1 MEASARTDVGL
12 VRAVNED
19 NYLLS
24 DVLFAVADGLG
35 GHEAG
40 EIASKMA
47 VNMLE
52 EYLLSSESDPAKR
65 LREAFTGINAAI
77 YRRSMSDESCKG
89 MGTTL
94 TALLIQDGTAHIG
107 HVGDSRAYLVRKG
120 VIYQLTEDHSVVG
133 ELVRMGMLTKSEA
146 KVHPQRN
153 LLTRAMG
160 TLPTV
165 DMEIVDSKVEPGDRF
180 ILCTDGLSGA
190 IEDSGILDVV
200 MSQQAPPAV
209 VDELITLANQN
220 GGFDNVTVV
229 AVFVGTQT

>member
-1 MEASARTDVGL
+1 MCIRD
-12 VRAVNED
+12 R
-19 NYLLS
+19 
-24 DVLFAVADGLG
+24 
-35 GHEAG
+35 
-40 EIASKMA
+40 
-47 VNMLE
+47 
-52 EYLLSSESDPAKR
+52 
-65 LREAFTGINAAI
+65 
-77 YRRSMSDESCKG
+77 
-89 MGTTL
+89 
-94 TALLIQDGTAHIG
+94 
-107 HVGDSRAYLVRKG
+107 DSRAYLVRQD

-209 VDELITLANQN
+209 VDELITLCLLYTSRC
-220 GGFDNVTVV
+220 V
-229 AVFVGTQT
+229 

>member
-1 MEASARTDVGL
+1 MKASARTDVGL
-12 VRAVNED
+12 VRTVNED
-19 NYLLS
+19 NYLLG

-47 VNMLE
+47 VNMLKE
-52 EYLLSSESDPAKR
+52 HPLSDERDPANR
-65 LREAFTGINAAI
+65 LREAFTRINAAI
-77 YRRSMSDESCKG
+77 YQRSISDQSCRG

-94 TALLIQDGTAHIG
+94 TALLIHDGTAYIG
-107 HVGDSRAYLVRKG
+107 HVGDSRAYLVRND

-133 ELVRMGMLTKSEA
+133 ELVKMGMLTKSEA

-160 TLPTV
+160 ILPTV
-165 DMEIVDSKVEPGDRF
+165 DIEVVEAKVEPGDRY

-190 IEDSGILDVV
+190 IDDSGILDVV
-200 MSQQAPPAV
+200 MSHQEAPEKV
-209 VDELITLANQN
+209 VDELIAMANQN
-220 GGFDNVTVV
+220 GGYDNVTVV
-229 AVFVGTQT
+229 AVFIGT

>member
-12 VRAVNED
+12 VRTVNED
-19 NYLLS
+19 NYLLG

-52 EYLLSSESDPAKR
+52 EYSLSDESDPATR
-65 LREAFTGINAAI
+65 LREAFTRINAAI
-77 YRRSMSDESCKG
+77 YRRSISDHSCRG

-94 TALLIQDGTAHIG
+94 TALLIRNGTAYIG
-107 HVGDSRAYLVRKG
+107 HVGDSRAYLVRND
-120 VIYQLTEDHSVVG
+120 VLYQLTEDHSVVG

-165 DMEIVDSKVEPGDRF
+165 DIEVVDAKVEPGDRY

-190 IEDSGILDVV
+190 IDDSKILDVV
-200 MSQQAPPAV
+200 MSEQAPPKV
-209 VDELITLANQN
+209 VDELIALANQN
-220 GGFDNVTVV
+220 GGYDNVTVV
-229 AVFVGTQT
+229 AVFIGT

>member
-19 NYLLS
+19 NYLLG

-52 EYLLSSESDPAKR
+52 EYSPSDNGDPADE
-65 LREAFTGINAAI
+65 LREAFNRINAAI
-77 YRRSMSDESCKG
+77 YRRSTSDPSCKG

-94 TALLIQDGTAHIG
+94 TALLIRDDVAYIG
-107 HVGDSRAYLVRKG
+107 HVGDSRAYLVRNN
-120 VIYQLTEDHSVVG
+120 VLYQLTEDHSVVS
-133 ELVRMGMLTKSEA
+133 ELVKVGMLTKNEA

-160 TLPTV
+160 TLPAV
-165 DMEIVDSKVEPGDRF
+165 DMEVINAKVEPGDRY

-190 IEDSGILDVV
+190 IDDSKILDVV
-200 MSQQAPPAV
+200 MSKQAPTGV
-209 VDELITLANQN
+209 VDQLIALANQN
-220 GGFDNVTVV
+220 GGHDNVTVV
-229 AVFVGTQT
+229 AIFVGT

>member
-52 EYLLSSESDPAKR
+52 EYLLSYESDPANR
-65 LREAFTGINAAI
+65 LREVFTGINAAI
-77 YRRSMSDESCKG
+77 YRRSTSDESCKG

-94 TALLIQDGTAHIG
+94 TALLIQDGTAYIG
-107 HVGDSRAYLVRKG
+107 HVGDSRIYLVRKD

-153 LLTRAMG
+153 LLTRAIG
-160 TLPTV
+160 TLATV

-190 IEDSGILDVV
+190 IEDSKILDVV
-200 MSQQAPPAV
+200 LSRQAPSAV
-209 VDELITLANQN
+209 VDDLITLANQN
-220 GGFDNVTVV
+220 GGYDNVTVV

>member
-1 MEASARTDVGL
+1 MKASARTDVGL
-12 VRAVNED
+12 VRTVNED
-19 NYLLS
+19 NYLLG

-47 VNMLE
+47 VNMLKE
-52 EYLLSSESDPAKR
+52 HPLSDERDPANR
-65 LREAFTGINAAI
+65 LREAFTRINAAI
-77 YRRSMSDESCKG
+77 YQRSISDQSCRG

-94 TALLIQDGTAHIG
+94 TALLIHDGTAYIG
-107 HVGDSRAYLVRKG
+107 HVGDSRAYLARND

-133 ELVRMGMLTKSEA
+133 ELVKMGMLTKSEA

-160 TLPTV
+160 ILPTV
-165 DMEIVDSKVEPGDRF
+165 DIEVVEAKVEPGDRY

-190 IEDSGILDVV
+190 IDDSGILDVV
-200 MSQQAPPAV
+200 MSHQEAPEKV
-209 VDELITLANQN
+209 VDELIAMANQN
-220 GGFDNVTVV
+220 GGYDNVTVV
-229 AVFVGTQT
+229 AVFIGT

>member
-19 NYLLS
+19 NYLLG

-52 EYLLSSESDPAKR
+52 EYLLSSEGDPAKR

-77 YRRSMSDESCKG
+77 YQRSMSDESCKG

-94 TALLIQDGTAHIG
+94 TALLIQDGTAYIG
-107 HVGDSRAYLVRKG
+107 HVGDSRAYLVRKN